1 MPDNIFFIGL
11 VAQSLQVHLLPSL
24 WGHSK
29 SMKKYNLRNVQKTI
43 VITFAGRSGSYLLQN
58 LLDYHSQILSH
69 PSDCL
74 HKLPHYIPGLFEARK
89 SNVLRDDNGEML
101 AALTLSAGD
110 VHSFVLE
117 ITKVVPELF
126 TDLLQNMEPLGKA
139 FADSFRESHLYSHE
153 YDHYNDVNDA
163 ASCIEKV
170 EQKGVDRDEFI
181 QIAKEI
187 LLEHIALHKIV
198 VPSDIF
204 SLIFFSYNLSKN
216 KRSFPDSPVIVWQK
230 HLSLQNNDIP
240 TIEGIVPNPLY
251 ITTVRCPHE
260 SIDSHLAH
268 YVKLGDRNPFKTKR
282 DSYYWVVN
290 NFVQAIRTKAL
301 QGPQYVIRFED
312 IHKNT
317 ESVLAEICQ
326 LVGLSWEPILNSTT
340 LNGEIM
346 TFTTYRDDKL
356 ITISG
361 MNKNLKPRST
371 FTALNPDDVLLLKLL
386 LSRCYAEY
394 DYEIERPLKAPN
406 MQNCIIGMS
415 GFSNEQTGTQYSKF
429 PEYLKGIDFK
439 QPSRL
444 EHSLKI
450 HSPSKTS
457 EFVC

>member
-1 MPDNIFFIGL
+1 
-11 VAQSLQVHLLPSL
+11 
-24 WGHSK
+24 
-29 SMKKYNLRNVQKTI
+29 MKKYNLRNVQKTI

-69 PSDCL
+69 PSNCL

-89 SNVLRDDNGEML
+89 SNVLRDDNGGML

-153 YDHYNDVNDA
+153 YDYNNDVDDA

-170 EQKGVDRDEFI
+170 EQMGVDRDEFI

-187 LLEHIALHKIV
+187 LLEHIASHKIV

-260 SIDSHLAH
+260 SIDSHLAN

-317 ESVLAEICQ
+317 ELVLAEICQ

-346 TFTTYRDDKL
+346 TFTTYREGKL

-361 MNKNLKPRST
+361 VNKNLKPRST

-386 LSRCYAEY
+386 FSRFYAEY

-406 MQNCIIGMS
+406 MQNCIIDMD
-415 GFSNEQTGTQYSKF
+415 GFSNEQTGIQYSKF
-429 PEYLKGIDFK
+429 PEYIKGVNFSSPA
-439 QPSRL
+439 QF
-444 EHSLKI
+444 ENSLKI